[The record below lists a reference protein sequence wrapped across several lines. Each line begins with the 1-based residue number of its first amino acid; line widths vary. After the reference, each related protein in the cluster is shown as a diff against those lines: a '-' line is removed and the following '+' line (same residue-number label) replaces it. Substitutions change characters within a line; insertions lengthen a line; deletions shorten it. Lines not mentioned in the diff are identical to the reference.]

1 MISPSEP
8 RGPRAA
14 DTYGEID
21 QGGPGLERRDGAS
34 PPDRGAQEQS
44 AAAGSGRPLR
54 RYTWADLLPTISF
67 SDGATPERAS
77 RNNVSVMPLRFKTRF
92 LLSISGSIWR

>member
-54 RYTWADLLPTISF
+54 RYTWADLLRRVFAVDVLTSYHADDLLF
-67 SDGATPERAS
+67 GRGDARAS
-77 RNNVSVMPLRFKTRF
+77 E
-92 LLSISGSIWR
+92 